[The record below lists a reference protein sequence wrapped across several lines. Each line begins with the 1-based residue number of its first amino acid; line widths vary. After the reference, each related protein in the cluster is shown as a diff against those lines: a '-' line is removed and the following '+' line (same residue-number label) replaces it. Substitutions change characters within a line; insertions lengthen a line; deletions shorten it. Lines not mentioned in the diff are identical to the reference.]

1 MWIRCFQAL
10 PSHPAQAR
18 GALCRFPLQSPLG
31 LLAKLGRL
39 MFPCAAAVCQGP
51 GQGLLGSPMFL
62 RHMLRLTLAGCKI
75 CVSHRHVLG

>member
-1 MWIRCFQAL
+1 MFQ
-10 PSHPAQAR
+10 
-18 GALCRFPLQSPLG
+18 
-31 LLAKLGRL
+31 
-39 MFPCAAAVCQGP
+39 CAAAVCQGP